1 MNCFPLNEKLIN
13 ELSIIHNN
21 EYKYIKKEGNYLY
34 ILCSI
39 HGEFKQRLDHH
50 KNGHKC
56 IFCSANLRAQKKA
69 LRKEFLLIKA
79 NEIHDNKYQYNLT
92 QDTYKAKDKFEV
104 ICKDHGSF
112 YTTYDQHLNKKTK
125 CKKCAQLVIN
135 KKNTKT
141 NKQFI
146 RQSKN
151 IHLDMYTYDFCRYI
165 KDEEQVIITC
175 KKHGNFSQKATNH
188 LQGKGCPDCAK
199 ELNIFTLSSFIK
211 YCNKNNN
218 GLGIFYILK
227 CFKGQE
233 EFYKL
238 RNYF

>member
-1 MNCFPLNEKLIN
+1 MNCLPLNKELIN

-21 EYKYIKKEGNYLY
+21 EYQYIKKEGSYLY
-34 ILCSI
+34 ILCPI

-56 IFCSANLRAQKKA
+56 KICGSIKGQKSKI
-69 LRKEFLLIKA
+69 LTKNKLLERII
-79 NEIHDNKYQYNLT
+79 EVHDNKYQYNLI

-104 ICKDHGSF
+104 ICLDHGSF
-112 YTTYDQHLNKKTK
+112 YTTYDQHLNRKSK
-125 CKKCAQLVIN
+125 CKKCAQLIIS

-141 NKQFI
+141 NEQFI
-146 RQSKN
+146 EQARS
-151 IHLDMYTYDFCRYI
+151 IHLDLYTYEFCKYI
-165 KDEEQVIITC
+165 KDEEQVTITC

-188 LQGKGCPDCAK
+188 LQGKGCNLCAK

-227 CFKGQE
+227 CFNETE